1 MKTQNFQNHAQ
12 YYPFHHFVLTP
23 MTLIYLGMTLYNLDQ
38 YTTTADAVQ
47 AILLAVIIVLL
58 PLLARIYALKNQNR
72 IIIAEMRQRYFELT
86 GERFEST
93 KESELS
99 TSQIIALRFASDEEL
114 LPLMEQSILEK
125 WDNKTIK
132 KAVKNW
138 KADYRRV

>member
-1 MKTQNFQNHAQ
+1 
-12 YYPFHHFVLTP
+12 

-38 YTTTADAVQ
+38 YRSTADAVQ

-114 LPLMEQSILEK
+114 LPLMEQAILEK